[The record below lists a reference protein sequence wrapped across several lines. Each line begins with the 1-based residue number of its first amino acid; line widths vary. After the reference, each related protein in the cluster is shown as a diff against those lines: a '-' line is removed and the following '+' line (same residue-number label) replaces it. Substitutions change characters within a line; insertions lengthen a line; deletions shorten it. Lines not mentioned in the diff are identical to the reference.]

1 MDLTRISKIHF
12 IGIGGIGI
20 SALAKMMKLLGKQVS
35 GSDAMMNETT
45 RELEKMDIKVFQGH
59 YFKQVP
65 DDIDLVVYSSAVPED
80 NLERQRAKELGVPEL
95 SYFEFLGEVS
105 ADKFCIA
112 VAGTHGKSTT
122 AAMLGKI
129 LIDAGLDPTVIVGS
143 KLKYFEHGN
152 FRLGQSK
159 YLVVEACEHQA
170 NFLHLNPNALII
182 TNIEAE
188 HLDFY
193 KDLEDVALA
202 FQRLVDKLPADG
214 LLIYNADDEVSKN
227 QLRPEIETLSF
238 ALKND
243 ASFEARG
250 IKVAPGSQKFEVFKN
265 GESFSAMELE
275 IAGAYNVY
283 NALGAIAL
291 ADHLR
296 VSPEKIK
303 NSLKQF
309 SNLWRRME
317 TVGKFN
323 GALVISDYG
332 HHPTEIA
339 AAISAARDFHPNKR
353 LVWVFQPHQH
363 ARTKRFFKEFSKSF
377 GGVDLLLVSD
387 IFDVAG
393 REMAQDQDVSSGTLV
408 KAIKEVSP
416 NIQVQYSGG
425 LEKTQDKLQEIIEPD
440 DVVVIQGAG
449 DIDEI
454 ARELASL

>member
-1 MDLTRISKIHF
+1 MDLTRISKVHF
-12 IGIGGIGI
+12 IGIAGIGI
-20 SALAKMMKLLGKQVS
+20 SALAKMMKQSGKQVS
-35 GSDAMMNETT
+35 GSDVMINETVK
-45 RELEKMDIKVFQGH
+45 ELEKMDIKVFQGH

-65 DDIDLVVYSSAVPED
+65 EDVDLVVYSSAVPED
-80 NLERQRAKELGVPEL
+80 NLERQRAKELGVLEL
-95 SYFEFLGEVS
+95 SYFEFLGALS

-143 KLKYFEHGN
+143 KLKFFEHGN
-152 FRLGQSK
+152 FRLGKSK
-159 YLVVEACEHQA
+159 YLVVEACEHEA
-170 NFLHLNPNALII
+170 NFLHLNPDALII

-202 FQRLVDKLPADG
+202 FQRLVDKLPTDG

-238 ALKND
+238 ALQND

-250 IKVAPGSQKFEVFKN
+250 IKIAPGSQKFEVFKN
-265 GESFSAMELE
+265 HESFSAMELE
-275 IAGAYNVY
+275 IAGAYNIY

-296 VSPEKIK
+296 VEPEKIK

-323 GALVISDYG
+323 DALVISDYG
-332 HHPTEIA
+332 HHPTEVM
-339 AAISAARDFHPNKR
+339 AAISAARDFHPAKR

-377 GGVDLLLVSD
+377 GGVDVLLVAD

-393 REMAQDQDVSSGTLV
+393 REMAQDQDVGSEALA
-408 KAIKEVSP
+408 KAIKEISP
-416 NIQVQYSGG
+416 NIQVQYSGD
-425 LEKTQDKLQEIIEPD
+425 LEKTQDKLQEILQPD

-449 DIDEI
+449 DIDQV
-454 ARELASL
+454 ARELVS